1 MEPCEA
7 SISVGQNGCIL
18 VTISYGISLAFHMV
32 QSNISDIEKQ
42 VNVQFWKLRNRDWPK
57 LKRFNQTVVDPDRQ
71 RAGQGGILIIL

>member
-1 MEPCEA
+1 
-7 SISVGQNGCIL
+7 
-18 VTISYGISLAFHMV
+18 MV